1 MNELSDFINA
11 RYREAVPAGAKSVLD
26 ALKLKVSRAAMDHLI
41 DLKQIKVW
49 PEVLPVRGGG

>member
-1 MNELSDFINA
+1 MTELRDFITA

-26 ALKLKVSRAAMDHLI
+26 ALNLKVSRAAMDRLI

-49 PEVLPVRGGG
+49 TVVLPFRG